1 MSKVN
6 KQEGKMKKNFENT
19 VLFYLYRKCDGISD
33 NFISLKATVM
43 NRLDKKYSPKIQRLV
58 DDGLLG
64 IYKSNQA
71 GVFCKIKYCLTVQG
85 CQVASEIDYESIK
98 DSVDKWDRLLN
109 AQAEKSPI
117 KKQKKSSPTPTEE
130 KEESSIPLLEKQTV
144 PSEILKPKQQITLP
158 EEQQME
164 KEQAEEQILKPEKK
178 LSESLQQIRQRIL
191 GQQQKQQ
198 QVQKQPEIDN
208 DTTPS
213 EKHAS
218 LLEEID
224 ELSWQSLVDSAD
236 NKCSEDLSYDR
247 ERQLELLRLIEDM

>member
-1 MSKVN
+1 
-6 KQEGKMKKNFENT
+6 MKRF
-19 VLFYLYRKCDGISD
+19 
-33 NFISLKATVM
+33 
-43 NRLDKKYSPKIQRLV
+43 DKKYVVTIQRFIDNGLV
-58 DDGLLG
+58 GG
-64 IYKSNQA
+64 GKGYQA
-71 GVFCKIKYCLTVQG
+71 GACSKKYCLTVQG

-109 AQAEKSPI
+109 AQAEKSPTR
-117 KKQKKSSPTPTEE
+117 KQKKSSTTPTE
-130 KEESSIPLLEKQTV
+130 KKKESSVPLLENQTV
-144 PSEILKPKQQITLP
+144 PSEILKPKQLQQVQALP
-158 EEQQME
+158 EKQQME

-208 DTTPS
+208 DTTPPK
-213 EKHAS
+213 KHAS

-236 NKCSEDLSYDR
+236 NKCSSEDLSYDR
-247 ERQLELLRLIEDM
+247 KRQLELLRLIDDM